1 MQIRAVAGDNTFVQG
16 VVLRWYNDSFRLAYG
31 NYPKGVTTI
40 AWISGK
46 TEGIDPKLL
55 RFTVCWKASSSVLPT
70 THSQTWKASRELCLE
85 GAFRSFAFSA
95 TLTSNLGIYATDN
108 RACRVCK
115 ANCLIYLFQEEERS
129 FKNYENQRI

>member
-55 RFTVCWKASSSVLPT
+55 RFYGVLESFEFCFT
-70 THSQTWKASRELCLE
+70 DNAFANLE
-85 GAFRSFAFSA
+85 SFARALPRGSFSERLRVSA

-108 RACRVCK
+108 RACR
-115 ANCLIYLFQEEERS
+115 A
-129 FKNYENQRI
+129 